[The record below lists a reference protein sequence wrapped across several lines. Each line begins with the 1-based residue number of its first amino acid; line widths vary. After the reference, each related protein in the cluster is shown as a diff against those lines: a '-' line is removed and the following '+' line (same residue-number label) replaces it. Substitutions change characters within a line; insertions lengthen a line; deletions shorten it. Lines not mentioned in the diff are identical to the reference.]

1 MNQPGLFE
9 VEELVECRV
18 EPKTTV
24 RLGKRSVQIALKK
37 KRKEATEKLKAAL
50 AQLEGKDILVSQ
62 YCDYWWYSGLRLS
75 RLKVDWSLSGEELPN
90 VVVLRGTR
98 GASIRIFLDHL
109 YQLREQYYGDSKTY
123 YLLDFWNGFWQ
134 SPVDQ
139 YKRGG
144 YQCLHI
150 ELAR

>member
-1 MNQPGLFE
+1 MNQLGLFE
-9 VEELVECRV
+9 TEQLRQCEV
-18 EPKTTV
+18 EPKTAV
-24 RLGKRSVQIALKK
+24 RLGTRSAQVALTK
-37 KRKEATEKLKAAL
+37 KRREATEKLRDVL
-50 AQLEGKDILVSQ
+50 ARLEGKDILVSQ

-75 RLKVDWSLSGEELPN
+75 RLKVDWSLFGGELPS
-90 VVVLRGTR
+90 VVILWGTR
-98 GASIRIFLDHL
+98 GASIRIFLDRL
-109 YQLREQYYGDSKTY
+109 YQLREQYYGNNKPY

-134 SPVDQ
+134 SPIDQ

>member
-1 MNQPGLFE
+1 MNQLGLFE
-9 VEELVECRV
+9 TEQLRQCEV
-18 EPKTTV
+18 EPKTAV
-24 RLGKRSVQIALKK
+24 RLGTRSAQVALRK
-37 KRKEATEKLKAAL
+37 KRREATEQLKTVL

-75 RLKVDWSLSGEELPN
+75 RLKVDWRLFGGELPS
-90 VVVLRGTR
+90 VVVLWGTR
-98 GASIRIFLDHL
+98 GANIRIFLDHL
-109 YQLREQYYGDSKTY
+109 CQLREQYYGNNKPY

-134 SPVDQ
+134 SPIDP